1 MRTSKNTERSLRL
14 ATTAAVRQKNIADYF
29 LKYSQAVRPW
39 LKELAER
46 YKEKGEFP
54 LIPMSVLPSYYD
66 DIRDKEIAAYVALL
80 IPETENV
87 LKNIGEFRQM
97 LGESPWEWFKSRG
110 FVRLGIGKVQDKRTG
125 GVFNWKIA
133 NLLNRLW
140 EHIEKSPHSILLNR
154 IKPKFK
160 YLAVESLIEWASK
173 ENYCSHFDVLTY
185 MLEDCCVGNYFY
197 KVRLFL
203 QVLACS
209 DGFSLDL
216 WSVDPSELKCPLVKG
231 FRQFLQTW
239 FPDYRRYGSMDD
251 AIHLFGFERDCDF
264 LYAYLAYKELQTRSP
279 KVCSMFST
287 TYLRWYDMG
296 VRKKPYQ
303 FRRLL
308 PEIENQKKG

>member
-1 MRTSKNTERSLRL
+1 MKKNNDTERTLRL

-110 FVRLGIGKVQDKRTG
+110 FVRLGIGEVQDKRTG

-133 NLLNRLW
+133 NLFGRLW
-140 EHIEKSPHSILLNR
+140 DECHFLTYEIPSEKTEQTLVQPIGIH
-154 IKPKFK
+154 
-160 YLAVESLIEWASK
+160 VEMIARAQH
-173 ENYCSHFDVLTY
+173 CSHFDVLTY

-203 QVLACS
+203 QVLVCS
-209 DGFSLDL
+209 DGFSLGL

-264 LYAYLAYKELQTRSP
+264 LYAYLAYKELQTRNP
-279 KVCSMFST
+279 KACSMFST

-308 PEIENQKKG
+308 PEIKS